1 MTAPHRKDP
10 AMAERM
16 IDAGGVSLCAEAF
29 GEAGDPPIL
38 LVMGAAASMLGWPD
52 GLVERLAAAGR
63 LVIRYDHRDTGR
75 STAYP
80 PGETPYSLD
89 DLADDALAVLDGY
102 SLGSAHVV
110 GMSMGGLLGQIL
122 AVRDPARV
130 RTLTLI
136 ASEIFADPGFAAP
149 PIDPAIMAHFATTA
163 GLDWTNDA
171 AVAGFIAGLWR
182 LCGRR
187 PFEAEPAQAMAAREV
202 ARARSRASMLNHM
215 RLAGGEDWYGRIA
228 DIAQPVLAIHGTA
241 DPVVAFAHAEAI
253 AARAPDARLL
263 PLEGAGH
270 ELHSTDWDAIV
281 AAIASHTG

>member
-1 MTAPHRKDP
+1 MP
-10 AMAERM
+10 ERM
-16 IDAGGVSLCAEAF
+16 IEADGVTLCAEAF
-29 GEAGDPPIL
+29 GEAGSPPIL

-63 LVIRYDHRDTGR
+63 FVIRYDHRDTGR

-89 DLADDALAVLDGY
+89 DLADDALAILDGY
-102 SLGSAHVV
+102 GLGSAHLV

-130 RTLTLI
+130 RTLTLV

-149 PIDPAIMAHFATTA
+149 PIDPAIMAHFGTAA
-163 GLDWTNDA
+163 GLDWSDDA

-187 PFEAEPAQAMAAREV
+187 RFETGPTQAMAAREV
-202 ARARSRASMLNHM
+202 ARARSLPSMLNHM
-215 RLAGGEDWYGRIA
+215 GLAGGEDWYGRTAEIV
-228 DIAQPVLAIHGTA
+228 QPVLVIHGTA

-253 AARAPDARLL
+253 ASRAPNARLL

-270 ELHSTDWDAIV
+270 ELHSSDWDAIV
-281 AAIASHTG
+281 AAIGRHTA